1 MILIAPFAVPTRP
14 FTMSRGL
21 ALALH
26 SDAPDRLHY
35 GLVLA
40 AAAAALDRPTR
51 LVFTGPSGVLATRL
65 PGWQGIAGTDGFQAR
80 CESAGIAG
88 FSELLEACAAL
99 SVERLVCELALSLAD
114 IDPSQLNDGV
124 AVGGAVTFLTRAKDS
139 EILFI

>member
-35 GLVLA
+35 G
-40 AAAAALDRPTR
+40 
-51 LVFTGPSGVLATRL
+51 
-65 PGWQGIAGTDGFQAR
+65 IAGTDGFQAR

-88 FSELLEACAAL
+88 FSEVLEACAAL